1 MVGRVRQ
8 QKEEVIMKAEE
19 KKDFDKEAAAWDENP
34 GRVKL
39 ANDVADAIIREAQ
52 PSSTMDALD
61 YGCGTGLVTLRIQP
75 LVKSIVGAD
84 SSTGMLGMLKL
95 KTEKQQITNVQT
107 RLVDFE
113 HGGTLAG
120 KFHLVVSS
128 MTLHH
133 VQDTALLFKQWYE
146 LLLPGG
152 VLAVA
157 DLDTEDGSFHGDNT
171 GVRHLGFD
179 RRHLGALLRNAGF
192 SSVRDT
198 TAATMV
204 REVAGGGS
212 RSFPVFLLIAG
223 K

>member
-1 MVGRVRQ
+1 VVNKLE
-8 QKEEVIMKAEE
+8 KEEVIMKAEE

-61 YGCGTGLVTLRIQP
+61 YGCGTGLVTLRLQP

-95 KTEKQQITNVQT
+95 KTEKQQVTNVQT

-120 KFHLVVSS
+120 KFHLIVSS

-133 VQDTALLFKQWYE
+133 VQDTAQLFKQWYE

-179 RRHLGALLRNAGF
+179 RRHLGALLRKAGF

>member
-1 MVGRVRQ
+1 
-8 QKEEVIMKAEE
+8 MKAEE
-19 KKDFDKEAAAWDENP
+19 KRDFDKEAAAWDNNP

-39 ANDVADAIIREAQ
+39 ANDVADAIIREVQ
-52 PSSTMDALD
+52 PTSAMDALD
-61 YGCGTGLVTLRIQP
+61 YGCGTGLVTLRLQP
-75 LVKSIVGAD
+75 LVRTIVGAD
-84 SSTGMLGMLKL
+84 SSSGMLGMLESKAA
-95 KTEKQQITNVQT
+95 KQQLTNVQT
-107 RLVDFE
+107 RLADFE

-133 VQDTALLFKQWYE
+133 VQDTARLFQQWYE
-146 LLLPGG
+146 LLLSGG

-179 RRHLGALLRNAGF
+179 RQHLKGLLKKAGF
-192 SSVRDT
+192 SSVRDS

-204 REVAGGGS
+204 KEVAEGGS
-212 RSFPVFLLIAG
+212 RSFPVFLLIAR

>member
-1 MVGRVRQ
+1 
-8 QKEEVIMKAEE
+8 
-19 KKDFDKEAAAWDENP
+19 
-34 GRVKL
+34 
-39 ANDVADAIIREAQ
+39 
-52 PSSTMDALD
+52 
-61 YGCGTGLVTLRIQP
+61 
-75 LVKSIVGAD
+75 
-84 SSTGMLGMLKL
+84 
-95 KTEKQQITNVQT
+95 
-107 RLVDFE
+107 
-113 HGGTLAG
+113 
-120 KFHLVVSS
+120 
-128 MTLHH
+128 
-133 VQDTALLFKQWYE
+133 
-146 LLLPGG
+146 

>member
-1 MVGRVRQ
+1 V
-8 QKEEVIMKAEE
+8 KAEE

-52 PSSTMDALD
+52 PTSAMDALD
-61 YGCGTGLVTLRIQP
+61 YGCGTGLVTLRLQP
-75 LVKSIVGAD
+75 LVRTIVGAD
-84 SSTGMLGMLKL
+84 SSSGMLDMLES
-95 KTEKQQITNVQT
+95 KTKKQQLTNVQI

-113 HGGTLAG
+113 HGGTLSG

-133 VQDTALLFKQWYE
+133 VQDTAQLFKQWYE

-157 DLDTEDGSFHGDNT
+157 DLDAEDGSFHGDNT

-179 RRHLGALLRNAGF
+179 RQYLGGLLMNAGF
-192 SSVRDT
+192 SAVRDT

-204 REVAGGGS
+204 RAVATGGS
-212 RSFPVFLLIAG
+212 RSFPIFLLIAG

>member
-1 MVGRVRQ
+1 
-8 QKEEVIMKAEE
+8 MKAEE
-19 KKDFDKEAAAWDENP
+19 KKDFDKEAAAWDANP

-39 ANDVADAIIREAQ
+39 ANDVADAIIREVQ
-52 PSSTMDALD
+52 PTSAMDALD
-61 YGCGTGLVTLRIQP
+61 YGCGTGLVTLRLQP
-75 LVKSIVGAD
+75 LVRTIVGAD
-84 SSTGMLGMLKL
+84 SSSGMLGMLQS
-95 KTEKQQITNVQT
+95 KTKKQQLANVET

-113 HGGTLAG
+113 HGGTIAG
-120 KFHLVVSS
+120 KFHLIVSS

-133 VQDTALLFKQWYE
+133 VQDTALLVKQWYE

-157 DLDTEDGSFHGDNT
+157 DLDTEDGAFHGDNT

-179 RRHLGALLRNAGF
+179 RQQLGGLLRNAGF
-192 SSVRDT
+192 SAVRDA

-204 REVAGGGS
+204 REVAEGGS
-212 RSFPVFLLIAG
+212 RSFPIFLIIAR

>member
-1 MVGRVRQ
+1 
-8 QKEEVIMKAEE
+8 MKAEE
-19 KKDFDKEAAAWDENP
+19 KRDFDKEAAAWDENP

-39 ANDVADAIIREAQ
+39 ANEVADAIIREAQ
-52 PSSTMDALD
+52 PTSSMDALD
-61 YGCGTGLVTLRIQP
+61 YGCGTGLVTLRLQP
-75 LVKSIVGAD
+75 LVRSIVGAD
-84 SSTGMLGMLKL
+84 SSAGMLGMLQA
-95 KTEKQQITNVQT
+95 KTAKQHLTNVQT
-107 RLVDFE
+107 SLVDFE
-113 HGGTLAG
+113 HGGTVPG
-120 KFHLVVSS
+120 QFHLVVSS

-133 VQDTALLFKQWYE
+133 VQDTAVLFKQWYE

-179 RRHLGALLRNAGF
+179 RQSLGGLLRNAGF
-192 SSVRDT
+192 SSIRDT

-204 REVAGGGS
+204 REIAGGGS
-212 RSFPVFLLIAG
+212 RPFPVFLLIAR

>member
-1 MVGRVRQ
+1 M
-8 QKEEVIMKAEE
+8 KDEVIMKAEE
-19 KKDFDKEAAAWDENP
+19 KRNFDKEAAAWDENP

-39 ANDVADAIIREAQ
+39 ANDVADAIIREAR
-52 PSSTMDALD
+52 PTSVMDALD
-61 YGCGTGLVTLRIQP
+61 YGCGTGLVTLRLQP
-75 LVKSIVGAD
+75 LVRSIIGAD
-84 SSTGMLGMLKL
+84 SSPGMLGMLEA
-95 KTEKQQITNVQT
+95 KTKKRQLTNVRT
-107 RLVDFE
+107 SLVDFE
-113 HGGTLAG
+113 HGGILSG
-120 KFHLVVSS
+120 QFHLIVSS

-133 VQDTALLFKQWYE
+133 VRDTALLFKQWCE

-152 VLAVA
+152 ALAVA

-179 RRHLGALLRNAGF
+179 RRHLGGLLRNAGF

-204 REVAGGGS
+204 RELAGGGS
-212 RSFPVFLLIAG
+212 RPFPVFLLIAR

>member
-1 MVGRVRQ
+1 
-8 QKEEVIMKAEE
+8 MKSEE
-19 KKDFDKEAAAWDENP
+19 KRDFDKEAAAWDANP

-39 ANDVADAIIREAQ
+39 ANDVADAIIREVR
-52 PSSTMDALD
+52 PSTSMDALD
-61 YGCGTGLVTLRIQP
+61 YGCGTGLVTLRLQP
-75 LVKSIVGAD
+75 LVRTIVGAD
-84 SSTGMLGMLKL
+84 SSSGMLGMLES
-95 KTEKQQITNVQT
+95 KTAKQHLTNLQT

-113 HGGTLAG
+113 HGGTIAG

-133 VQDTALLFKQWYE
+133 VQDTARLFKQWYD
-146 LLLPGG
+146 LLFPGG

-157 DLDTEDGSFHGDNT
+157 DLDAEDGSFHGDNT

-179 RRHLGALLRNAGF
+179 RQHLEELLRSAGF
-192 SSVRDT
+192 SDLRDT

-204 REVAGGGS
+204 REIAGGGS
-212 RSFPVFLLIAG
+212 RSFPVFLIIAR

>member
-1 MVGRVRQ
+1 
-8 QKEEVIMKAEE
+8 MKAEE
-19 KKDFDKEAAAWDENP
+19 KRDFDKEAAAWDENP

-39 ANDVADAIIREAQ
+39 ANEVADAIIREAK
-52 PSSTMDALD
+52 PSSTMNALD
-61 YGCGTGLVTLRIQP
+61 YGCGTGLVTLRLQP
-75 LVKSIVGAD
+75 LVRTITGAD
-84 SSTGMLGMLKL
+84 SSSGMLGMLESKA
-95 KTEKQQITNVQT
+95 KKQQLSNVRT

-113 HGGTLAG
+113 KGETLEG
-120 KFHLVVSS
+120 KFDLVVSS

-133 VQDTALLFKQWYE
+133 VKDTARLFQQWHE

-171 GVRHLGFD
+171 GVHHMGFD
-179 RRHLGALLRNAGF
+179 RQHLEEMLGKAGF
-192 SSVRDT
+192 GSVRHT
-198 TAATMV
+198 TAANMV

-212 RSFPVFLLIAG
+212 RSFPVFLVVAL

>member
-1 MVGRVRQ
+1 LRKT
-8 QKEEVIMKAEE
+8 QKDEVIMKAEE
-19 KKDFDKEAAAWDENP
+19 KRDFDKEAAAWDENP

-39 ANDVADAIIREAQ
+39 ANDVADAITREVR
-52 PSSTMDALD
+52 PSSAMDALD
-61 YGCGTGLVTLRIQP
+61 YGCGTGLVTLRLQP
-75 LVKSIVGAD
+75 LVRTITGAD
-84 SSTGMLGMLKL
+84 SSSGMLGMLESKA
-95 KTEKQQITNVQT
+95 KKQHLTNVHT
-107 RLVDFE
+107 RLVDLE
-113 HGGTLAG
+113 KGEAIAG
-120 KFHLVVSS
+120 KFNLIVSS

-133 VQDTALLFKQWYE
+133 VQDTEKLFKQWYE

-157 DLDTEDGSFHGDNT
+157 DLDAEDGSFHGDNT

-179 RRHLGALLRNAGF
+179 RQSLGGLLRNAGF
-192 SSVRDT
+192 SSIRDT

-212 RSFPVFLLIAG
+212 RSFPVFLIIAR

>member
-1 MVGRVRQ
+1 VKS
-8 QKEEVIMKAEE
+8 QKKNEVILKTDE
-19 KKDFDKEAAAWDENP
+19 KRDFDKEAAAWDENP

-39 ANDVADAIIREAQ
+39 ANEVADAIIREVR
-52 PSSTMDALD
+52 PSAAMDVLD
-61 YGCGTGLVTLRIQP
+61 YGCGTGLVTLRLQP
-75 LVKSIVGAD
+75 LVRTIVGAD
-84 SSTGMLGMLKL
+84 SSSGMLGMLESKAKRQHL
-95 KTEKQQITNVQT
+95 ANVQT

-113 HGGTLAG
+113 QGETLSG
-120 KFHLVVSS
+120 KFNLVVSS

-179 RRHLGALLRNAGF
+179 RISLGGILRSAGF
-192 SSVRDT
+192 SSIRDT

>member
-1 MVGRVRQ
+1 
-8 QKEEVIMKAEE
+8 MKAEE

>member
-1 MVGRVRQ
+1 
-8 QKEEVIMKAEE
+8 MKAEE

-39 ANDVADAIIREAQ
+39 ANEVADTIIREAQ
-52 PSSTMDALD
+52 PSSAMDALD
-61 YGCGTGLVTLRIQP
+61 YGCGTGLVTLRLQP
-75 LVKSIVGAD
+75 LVRTIVGAD
-84 SSTGMLGMLKL
+84 SSSGMLGMLQS
-95 KTEKQQITNVQT
+95 KTAKQRLTNVET

-113 HGGTLAG
+113 HGGTIAG

-179 RRHLGALLRNAGF
+179 RRYLGGLLRNAGF

-204 REVAGGGS
+204 RDVATGGS
-212 RSFPVFLLIAG
+212 RSFPVFLIIAR